1 MPNLPYAALMPPRGM
16 LTALSVSCFRP
27 GPVRAGRVLELSDLG
42 FVPDKTVPAVF
53 LSYQTVG
60 FVPNKTVPAVFLSYQ
75 TVGFVPS
82 MLNVYPVLELSN
94 GQLKILI

>member
-27 GPVRAGRVLELSDLG
+27 GPVRAGRVLELSDVG
-42 FVPDKTVPAVF
+42 FVPD
-53 LSYQTVG
+53 Q
-60 FVPNKTVPAVFLSYQ
+60 TVPAVFLSYQ